1 MAKVTIIDYG
11 LGNLFSVE
19 QACKN
24 VGLETEITSNKNI
37 IANAEALMLPG
48 VGAFGD
54 AMESLHKQDLVQPI
68 KDFVQGGKPFMGVC
82 LGMQLLFSES
92 EEFGS
97 HKGLDI
103 IPGVIAKFPN
113 ATPGHPNI
121 KVPQIAW
128 NQIQKP
134 GGKDWLHTPYQDL
147 TDGEYMYFVHSYY
160 AKPENLSD
168 ALSLTTYEDI
178 EYCSSVMR
186 DNVFATQFHPEKSA
200 GSGLTIYKNWAK
212 TIIKN

>member
-24 VGLETEITSNKNI
+24 VGLETEITNDNTM
-37 IANAEALMLPG
+37 IAKAEALILPG

-68 KDFVQGGKPFMGVC
+68 KDFADSGKPFFGVC
-82 LGMQLLFSES
+82 LGMQLLFTES

-113 ATPGHPNI
+113 ATSSHPKI

-128 NQIQKP
+128 NQIMKP
-134 GGKDWLHTPYQDL
+134 AGRDWLRTPYQEL
-147 TDGEYMYFVHSYY
+147 NDGEYMYFVHSYY
-160 AKPENLSD
+160 ARPEQSEHS
-168 ALSLTTYEDI
+168 LSLTTYEDI
-178 EYCSSVMR
+178 EYSSSVLR
-186 DNVFATQFHPEKSA
+186 NNVFATQFHPEKSA
-200 GSGLTIYKNWAK
+200 DSGLSIYKNWAK
-212 TIIKN
+212 TILKN